1 MVEDSRKH
9 ASGVKSG
16 SSEKP
21 RRLSGRVIGSRSGKG
36 GGSIKGKLDK
46 YKDRTLGCRYELKY
60 RISESK
66 AHAVEE
72 FVRPY
77 LHLDHYCKDQA
88 SGSYP
93 IVTLYLDSDDFK
105 LCRQTLEGQKNRFK
119 LRVRSYT
126 DDVSYPRF
134 FEIKRRMNSIIIKS
148 RSRVM
153 DENVVDVLCGRS
165 LACTGYDGDEAT
177 LKQFQFYMRSINA
190 RPVLRVRYVRRAYEC
205 DTKNRVRV
213 TFDREL
219 AYNIGN
225 DPVVLLGGG
234 GWHRHGL
241 DMVILEI
248 KFTSRY
254 PAWLSRMVAYFD
266 LGIQSVSKYVSSVK
280 DSCSMG
286 YCAPRI
292 SG

>member
-1 MVEDSRKH
+1 
-9 ASGVKSG
+9 
-16 SSEKP
+16 
-21 RRLSGRVIGSRSGKG
+21 
-36 GGSIKGKLDK
+36 
-46 YKDRTLGCRYELKY
+46 LKY

-77 LHLDHYCKDQA
+77 LHLDHYCKSQA

-93 IVTLYLDSDDFK
+93 IATLYLDSDDFK

-148 RSRVM
+148 RARVM
-153 DENVVDVLCGRS
+153 DENMVGILRGQPIVS
-165 LACTGYDGDEAT
+165 TGYDGDEAT
-177 LKQFQFYMRSINA
+177 LKQFQFYSRSVNA
-190 RPVLRVRYVRRAYEC
+190 RHVLRVRYVRRAYEC
-205 DTKNRVRV
+205 DTKNRIRV

-225 DPVVLLGGG
+225 DPVVLLGGS
-234 GWHRHGL
+234 GWRRHGL
-241 DMVILEI
+241 DKVILEI

-254 PAWLSRMVAYFD
+254 PAWLSRMVTYFD
-266 LGIQSVSKYVSSVK
+266 LGLQSVSKYVSSVK
-280 DSCSMG
+280 DSCSTG